1 MIRSHS
7 TRFGW
12 LAATA
17 AMLAGS
23 AFPVSA
29 QVTISRFTI
38 DCGGSRV
45 SVQGQPGVL
54 ITGVMGQPDAGRP
67 LTGAGGIT
75 LRTGFLVPTPAC
87 VGDLNSDGVINT
99 TDLTILLGR
108 FGLSGQGLA
117 NGDLNGD
124 GVCNTADLT
133 ILLGAFGRVC

>member
-7 TRFGW
+7 TR
-12 LAATA
+12 LRSLIAAA
-17 AMLAGS
+17 ALLAGS
-23 AFPVSA
+23 AALVSG

-38 DCGGSRV
+38 DCGGSTV
-45 SVQGQPGVL
+45 ALQGQPGVRV
-54 ITGVMGQPDAGRP
+54 TGVMGQPDAGAP

-75 LRTGFLVPTPAC
+75 LRTGFLVPTPSC

-108 FGLSGQGLA
+108 FGQSGQGIT

-124 GVCNTADLT
+124 GTCNTADLT
-133 ILLGAFGRVC
+133 ILLGAFGRPC